1 MERAADKPEDVLLL
15 SLIILLPWIGLPAL
29 ILLVRHASR
38 FLKHRVVKSGT
49 ERLVDFESRGEK
61 PAYLRLKLWMLSTK
75 IGRMWLLFQVVLSQT
90 AVILLIYDFYQDQ
103 TSEFELWHL
112 SFEIIYSVLFAVDY
126 GMRFYGAQDRLRF
139 VFGLWNSTDL
149 ASILPVFVTLFV
161 PQNATSLIA
170 AVLRTYRSLRSVRVL
185 RARTAVTFLRLQNDR
200 VRMKVLQITYS
211 FLCMIIIFSCMVF
224 AIDVNFSPDRKVAQW
239 HIALYSVTAAT
250 TTVIFGDIA
259 PGSDVQRLF
268 DAGMVVVMW
277 AVMSLNLAELIVLVQ
292 NGRDFRSNLDLRG
305 RRSHIVI
312 GGVVTYDSLQRMLR
326 EVFDRSRT
334 GSVEHD
340 VCVVVVLPTL
350 PSRELVSLT
359 ENPQLEHRLMLSV
372 GSLLFEDDLERIRVR
387 EAEAIFLF
395 TDKAATDVAAV
406 DMSVVLQALAVVDYA
421 PALCDRVYVQVI
433 RSSAK
438 HHLKLAGIHNVV
450 PIEGLKHSVIGRSG
464 AAPGLTTLLAHLLTS
479 YSPTLLPPGF
489 KRAAD
494 ISGWRREYLHGA
506 WQQLRAQSLSSYAGH
521 HVGHVT
527 AGIFL
532 ANGATLFALET
543 QVRNRR
549 RIIVKPDT
557 RRMVRNDDVGYFIVL
572 GSEVDITH
580 GGSHVKD
587 LIIARGFDEFESEKA
602 RFTGRKSF
610 KSKRMAAFDAPI
622 GSANSKESESD
633 FLNDSFAKLDLES
646 ELESDSD
653 ADDADDADGAEY
665 DEDRDEPAVDSD
677 DEDAA
682 LVSAASSAAR
692 RSVEIHEPV
701 YDVGLGDETE
711 ESLEDRAPSLVD
723 ASGPSRRAQST
734 TAFHVRRIDNTANG
748 SHNNASH
755 QTGRSDDESD
765 AAAPAAESPGS
776 LFVLIVVCGALTDEV
791 SRVIDGLRQSNV
803 NSIPIVILT
812 SRQPRAEIW
821 RLVLER
827 VRQHRDIK
835 FVFADPLDY
844 LASGAVGDAKYV
856 LVLQGAR
863 QALASAIPDADV
875 IVFGRA
881 VTSMYPSMF
890 VLVELVEARNL
901 EVVCSG
907 RRVSERA
914 LSAAATTIDLST
926 LPNSYFFNPRYA
938 AGYIFADSIFDTLLG
953 QMFLNSCARAII
965 KLLTSTGNRA
975 QIFLIDCPPSLV
987 RNDETH
993 AFLYL
998 LVRGYLM
1005 IGVYRHANFQAAPL
1019 PFVFANAPP
1028 ATVLYA
1034 GDRIYVI
1041 ADRAPSGPI

>member
-1 MERAADKPEDVLLL
+1 MERAADRPEDVLLL
-15 SLIILLPWIGLPAL
+15 SLIILLPWVGLPLL
-29 ILLVRHASR
+29 ILLVRHTSR
-38 FLKHRVVKSGT
+38 FLKQRVVKSGA
-49 ERLVDFESRGEK
+49 ERLVDFESRGDK
-61 PAYLRLKLWMLSTK
+61 PAYLRLKLWMLSSK
-75 IGRMWLLFQVVLSQT
+75 IGRLWLLFQVVLSQL
-90 AVILLIYDFYQDQ
+90 AVILLVYDYYQDQ
-103 TSEFELWHL
+103 TSEFELWRF
-112 SFEIIYSVLFAVDY
+112 SIEMVYSVLFAVDY

-139 VFGLWNSTDL
+139 VFGLWNAADL

-200 VRMKVLQITYS
+200 VRMKVLQIIYS
-211 FLCMIIIFSCMVF
+211 FLCMIAIFACMVF
-224 AIDVNFSPDRKVAQW
+224 TIDVNFSPDRKIAQW
-239 HIALYSVTAAT
+239 HMALYFVTAAT
-250 TTVIFGDIA
+250 TTVILGDVA

-277 AVMSLNLAELIVLVQ
+277 AVMALNLAELIVLVQ

-334 GSVEHD
+334 GNVEHD

-387 EAEAIFLF
+387 DAEAIFLF

-421 PALCDRVYVQVI
+421 PALCDRIYVQVI

-602 RFTGRKSF
+602 RFTGRKAF
-610 KSKRMAAFDAPI
+610 KSKRMAAFDPPI
-622 GSANSKESESD
+622 GAANSKESESD
-633 FLNDSFAKLDLES
+633 FLNDSFAKLG
-646 ELESDSD
+646 LESDSE
-653 ADDADDADGAEY
+653 DADDADGAEY

-677 DEDAA
+677 DDDAA

-711 ESLEDRAPSLVD
+711 ESLEDEAPSPHD
-723 ASGPSRRAQST
+723 TSGPSRRVQST
-734 TAFHVRRIDNTANG
+734 TAFRVRRIDN
-748 SHNNASH
+748 NNTSH

-765 AAAPAAESPGS
+765 AAAPATTESRES
-776 LFVLIVVCGALTDEV
+776 IFVLIVVCGALTDEV

-827 VRQHRDIK
+827 VRQHSDIK

-1028 ATVLYA
+1028 ATVLYS

-1041 ADRAPSGPI
+1041 ADKAPGGPI